1 MRSAFWQSWL
11 PLLLFILILT
21 SLVLHETQAL
31 RSVENSLQLVFAPL
45 QRSAAALVDWV
56 EGLFPTARQVR
67 ELEAQV
73 EQLQDQVDALS
84 VENIRLQ
91 TFEAEVTQLRDLLGF
106 TAANPTWTFLGADVV
121 GREACVQAPCGEVV
135 GGEPN
140 PYLRYFTINAG
151 AEEGVAVGMP
161 VVAGGAVLVGRVA
174 EVGPHTA
181 KVQLLSDTASDVA
194 AMLQLSQATGVVAGQ
209 PDGSLR
215 MLYVPQDEQVEA
227 GDIVLTSGLGGGLP
241 RGLVIGQVAEVY
253 QQDVALFQEAVV
265 RPAVDYRRVG
275 LLLVI
280 TSFQPL
286 VEEQP
291 ATGAQP

>member
-1 MRSAFWQSWL
+1 MRSAFWRSWL
-11 PLLLFILILT
+11 PLLLFLLT
-21 SLVLHETQAL
+21 LTLLVLHETQAL
-31 RSVENSLQLVFAPL
+31 RSVENGLQLVFAPL
-45 QRSAAALVDWV
+45 QRFTSTLVDRAG
-56 EGLFPTARQVR
+56 GLFHTARQVR

-73 EQLQDQVDALS
+73 QQLQDQVDALS

-106 TAANPTWTFLGADVV
+106 AATNPTWTFMGADVV
-121 GREACVQAPCGEVV
+121 GREACAQAPCGEVI
-135 GGEPN
+135 GQEPN

-194 AMLQLSQATGVVAGQ
+194 AMLQQSQATGVVAGQ

-215 MLYVPQDEQVEA
+215 MLYIPQDEPLEV
-227 GDIVLTSGLGGGLP
+227 GDVVLTSGLGGGLP

-253 QQDVALFQEAVV
+253 RQDVALFQEAAI

-286 VEEQP
+286 VEEGPETGVQP
-291 ATGAQP
+291 

>member
-1 MRSAFWQSWL
+1 MRSAFWRSWL
-11 PLLLFILILT
+11 PLLLFILALT
-21 SLVLHETQAL
+21 FLVLHETQAL
-31 RSVENSLQLVFAPL
+31 RSLENSLQLVFAPL
-45 QRSAAALVDWV
+45 QRTAAALVDRI

-73 EQLQDQVDALS
+73 EQLQEQVDALS
-84 VENIRLQ
+84 IENIRLQ

-121 GREACVQAPCGEVV
+121 GREACAQAPCGEVI
-135 GGEPN
+135 GEEPN

-181 KVQLLSDTASDVA
+181 KVQLLSDTGSDVA
-194 AMLQLSQATGVVAGQ
+194 AMLQVSQATGVVAGQ

-215 MLYVPQDEQVEA
+215 MLYIPQDEQVEV

-253 QQDVALFQEAVV
+253 RQDVALFQEAVV

-286 VEEQP
+286 VQEGSETGVQP
-291 ATGAQP
+291 